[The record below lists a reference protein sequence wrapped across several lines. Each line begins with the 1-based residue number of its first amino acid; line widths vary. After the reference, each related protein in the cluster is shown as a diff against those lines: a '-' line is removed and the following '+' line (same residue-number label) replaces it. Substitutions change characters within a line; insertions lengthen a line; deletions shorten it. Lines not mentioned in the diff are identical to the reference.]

1 MEPFFSL
8 ISEEDIAYWKQKVL
22 IFVFSMIVVTF
33 FFMFVTVI
41 MLSIWHIVTALPY
54 DMMEKS
60 YALDFCDG
68 VHNILIAHKATD

>member
-1 MEPFFSL
+1 
-8 ISEEDIAYWKQKVL
+8 
-22 IFVFSMIVVTF
+22 
-33 FFMFVTVI
+33 MFVTVI